1 METIRDLLVAVGLLP
16 DAQVITESPLES
28 NDETR
33 ELKRELKVSH
43 QADESVPESVK
54 HQWQLKCCVNI
65 LPQNMDKHL
74 KSKKHLKF
82 ASDSGPG
89 SGGRR
94 EGAGRKPKETVTFDR
109 WV

>member
-1 METIRDLLVAVGLLP
+1 METIRDLLVSVGLLP

-28 NDETR
+28 NDE
-33 ELKRELKVSH
+33 VSR
-43 QADESVPESVK
+43 QADESVQD
-54 HQWQLKCCVNI
+54 QWQRKCCVNI

-82 ASDSGPG
+82 ASESGPG

-94 EGAGRKPKETVTFDR
+94 EGAGRKPKEIFSFDR
-109 WV
+109 

>member
-1 METIRDLLVAVGLLP
+1 METIRDLLVSVGLLP
-16 DAQVITESPLES
+16 DAQDITESPLES

-33 ELKRELKVSH
+33 LKVSR
-43 QADESVPESVK
+43 QADESVQD
-54 HQWQLKCCVNI
+54 QWQRKCCVNI
-65 LPQNMDKHL
+65 LPQNMEKHL

-94 EGAGRKPKETVTFDR
+94 EGAGRKPKETVSFDR
-109 WV
+109 